1 MRNQA
6 YLAGLIAVALGAG
19 CAVVPPEGSPLAV
32 AHDAYAA
39 ARTDPHVSQLGAVE
53 LNQAADSLDE
63 ADTALR
69 RGQNAEADRLAYV
82 ARQKVAI
89 AEQTARRKLAEMAVA
104 DATAQRDRV
113 RLEARTAEAEA
124 ARRETDVA
132 RQRAQTQAERDQ
144 ALLAEREA
152 ELAATRRESA
162 EAQQAAALAEAN
174 ARNEQR
180 VAQEQAQAE
189 AARQQAASAQQAAA
203 TAQETAAQEQA
214 AAEAA
219 RAQAEQ
225 QRAAA
230 EAARS
235 EAAQQRSTAEETR
248 ALAEQNQARLAEQNA
263 QLEALNAQRTERG
276 VVITLG
282 DVLFGVNEKRL
293 SPGGARNL
301 EKLADFLKRYP
312 ERRVLVEGHTDGAG
326 SETANQALSEQRAEA
341 VRGALV
347 EMGVERE
354 RIDIRGYGEGFP
366 LASNATAAGRQLNRR
381 VEIVLSDDTG
391 KVEPRAP

>member
-6 YLAGLIAVALGAG
+6 YLAGLVVVAISAG
-19 CAVVPPEGSPLAV
+19 CAVVPPEGSPLAA
-32 AHDAYAA
+32 AHDAYAG
-39 ARTDPHVSQLGAVE
+39 ARADPHVSQLAAVE

-69 RGQNAEADRLAYV
+69 RGAGAEADRLAYV

-89 AEQTARRKLAEMAVA
+89 AEQTARRKLAEAAVA
-104 DATAQRDRV
+104 QASAERDRV
-113 RLEARTAEAEA
+113 RLEARSAEAEA
-124 ARRETDVA
+124 ARREAEAA

-144 ALLAEREA
+144 ALLVEREA
-152 ELAATRRESA
+152 ELAATRRETV
-162 EAQQAAALAEAN
+162 EAQQAAALAEER
-174 ARNEQR
+174 ARSEQR
-180 VAQEQAQAE
+180 IAEERAQAE
-189 AARQQAASAQQAAA
+189 AARQQAASAEEAAA
-203 TAQETAAQEQA
+203 
-214 AAEAA
+214 
-219 RAQAEQ
+219 Q

-235 EAAQQRSTAEETR
+235 EAEQQQAAAEAARSEAAQQQSTAEAAR

-276 VVITLG
+276 VVITLR
-282 DVLFGVNEKRL
+282 DVLFAVNEMRL
-293 SPGGARNL
+293 NPGGMRSL
-301 EKLADFLKRYP
+301 EKLAEFLKRYP
-312 ERRVLVEGHTDGAG
+312 ERRALVEGHTDGVG
-326 SETANQALSEQRAEA
+326 SESANQALSERRAEA

-366 LASNATAAGRQLNRR
+366 VASNATAAGRQLNRR
-381 VEIVLSDDTG
+381 VEIVLSDDNG
-391 KVEPRAP
+391 RVEPRAP